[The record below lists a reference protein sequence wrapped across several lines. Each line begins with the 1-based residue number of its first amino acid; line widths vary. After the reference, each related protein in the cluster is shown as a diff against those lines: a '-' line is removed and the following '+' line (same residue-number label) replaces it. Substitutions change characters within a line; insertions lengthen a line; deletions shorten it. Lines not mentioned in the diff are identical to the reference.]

1 LSNLALLFNLQLGL
15 DQPGLDKLLLFGQRF
30 QSADRYSITLRGHRR
45 ISPVSLTEDLS
56 QLAYELHL
64 SKRERAVLA
73 MDYAFEEE
81 RGLRTE

>member
-1 LSNLALLFNLQLGL
+1 M
-15 DQPGLDKLLLFGQRF
+15 
-30 QSADRYSITLRGHRR
+30 T
-45 ISPVSLTEDLS
+45 DLS

-73 MDYAFEEE
+73 MAYAFEEE